1 MNNIPILKKKK
12 TSKGMTLSDSLIFK
26 KSFNFNKGYYFNG
39 IKEKKHKTLPLRVK
53 KLDVNVALR

>member
-12 TSKGMTLSDSLIFK
+12 TRKGMTLFDSLIFK
-26 KSFNFNKGYYFNG
+26 KNFNFNKWYYFKG